1 MRFPHGVPFAP
12 VAVASMFPDGTTRVT
27 GLALFRRQRPLRCR
41 LPWFRPRFVFS
52 RWASRNVPAPLRARV
67 GRFLGHGKKTLPSP
81 PLELPHPVPW
91 RRPPLFVAVRDQ
103 EKRKRLLPELSHL
116 FSQSLWP
123 VFWLLPQPSTKVGS
137 LVSLHSSR
145 GVQLRSLRGLAPA
158 WAAPLGLVLPAEPD
172 DTTSAATVAK
182 HTGYPLGPSLSSLFL
197 ALGEEKRC
205 QPAALDAELDQLFPK
220 VSILVV
226 THNQP
231 VLTEICLQSL
241 VLCTDYP
248 NWEVVV
254 VDNGS
259 DPETVRLLQE
269 WAARLPNMRLHLN
282 PTNRG
287 FPAACNQGV
296 ELARGEIFCFLN
308 NDTVVTP
315 GWLSALVDELLT
327 DPKVGLVGP
336 VSAGVQNEA
345 QVKVPDRALQALT
358 LWAINRCQQFFRQS
372 RPLSMLAFFC
382 VATWRNIWMELSGL
396 DEAFGVGLFE
406 DDDFSLR
413 IRRAGYRL
421 RCRLDAYVHH
431 FQSSSFA
438 KLSDTRYLQIY
449 EHNRK
454 LFLEKKRGM
463 RKRQ

>member
-1 MRFPHGVPFAP
+1 MA
-12 VAVASMFPDGTTRVT
+12 
-27 GLALFRRQRPLRCR
+27 
-41 LPWFRPRFVFS
+41 
-52 RWASRNVPAPLRARV
+52 
-67 GRFLGHGKKTLPSP
+67 
-81 PLELPHPVPW
+81 
-91 RRPPLFVAVRDQ
+91 
-103 EKRKRLLPELSHL
+103 
-116 FSQSLWP
+116 
-123 VFWLLPQPSTKVGS
+123 S
-137 LVSLHSSR
+137 LVSLHSSKE
-145 GVQLRSLRGLAPA
+145 VPLASLRGLARA

-172 DTTSAATVAK
+172 DTTFAATVAK
-182 HTGYPLGPSLSSLFL
+182 RTGYPLGPSLSSLL
-197 ALGEEKRC
+197 VALGEEKRC
-205 QPAALDAELDQLFPK
+205 QAAALDAELDQLFPK

-231 VLTEICLQSL
+231 VLTENCLQSL

-259 DPETVRLLQE
+259 EPETVRLLQE
-269 WAARLPNMRLHLN
+269 WAARLPNMRLLLN

-287 FPAACNQGV
+287 FPAACNQGA
-296 ELARGEIFCFLN
+296 ELACGEIFCFLN

-336 VSAGVQNEA
+336 VSAGVHNEA
-345 QVKVPDRALQALT
+345 QVKVPDRALPALSH
-358 LWAINRCQQFFRQS
+358 WGINRCQQFFRQS
-372 RPLSMLAFFC
+372 RSLPMLAFFC

-396 DEAFGVGLFE
+396 DEAFGIGLFE

-438 KLSDTRYLQIY
+438 KLSDTQYLQIY

-463 RKRQ
+463 RKSQ